1 MGLSACKWFICD
13 GRTIRIMIESDSSV
27 SLVPRIGGN
36 GIARKSKS
44 YNIGGFYNLVDNS
57 SNTRMRYFEL
67 EVTRYESRDT
77 YIL

>member
-1 MGLSACKWFICD
+1 MGVSACKWFSGD
-13 GRTIRIMIESDSSV
+13 GRMMSIMIESDSSV
-27 SLVPRIGGN
+27 YLVPRIGGN
-36 GIARKSKS
+36 GIARKSIS
-44 YNIGGFYNLVDNS
+44 YNIGEFCNLVDNS